1 MRNGT
6 SRLAVWNLLGGT
18 FLKRGLALIVLL
30 ILTTIGGAQTG
41 SSAVYDLVIRNGRVL
56 DGGGNPW
63 IAADVAIDHGRFVK
77 IGKVEGRGKREIN
90 ASGLY
95 VSPGWIDMMD
105 QSAEVLLE
113 NGLADNKV
121 REGITTVIAGE
132 DGTPVPAE
140 RVSDYF
146 ATLQRQGISVNFGC
160 YFSEEQA
167 RVAVLGQSARTPSAD
182 ELVKMKEIMATAM
195 KGGAMGMTTALI
207 YPPGSYAKTGELI
220 EVAKV
225 AAEYG
230 GIYASHIRGEGKEV
244 LDAVDELIEISEKAH
259 LPAEIF
265 HLKVAYQP
273 GWGRL
278 MQQIGG
284 HVAAA
289 RARGI
294 EVAGD
299 LYVYTAGGSGL
310 ENTIPSWAFEGG
322 PKKLKERLHDPAI
335 RARLIHEQETGS
347 PGWWNI
353 VEATGG
359 WDRIVLVEAANPANR
374 RYEGKTLAEIAKDM
388 NTDPPNAAFDLVEQG
403 QSRVLAV
410 YYMMS
415 EPDIVTALRFPWTS
429 IGSDAG
435 SSKFAGGPTELA
447 HPRGYGNFPR
457 VIARYVRDQHVL
469 TLEDAIRKMTGW
481 PAARLRL
488 AGRGLIREG
497 QWADVTIFDYDKIQ
511 DTSTYEKPF
520 VYPTGIDYVVVN
532 GVIVVDQGK
541 HTGAKPG
548 SVLYGPGYVSQVES
562 IQ

>member
-1 MRNGT
+1 M
-6 SRLAVWNLLGGT
+6 
-18 FLKRGLALIVLL
+18 KRALALTVLL

-41 SSAVYDLVIRNGRVL
+41 SSAVYDLVIRNGHVL

-77 IGKVEGRGKREIN
+77 IGKVEGQGKREIN

-121 REGITTVIAGE
+121 REGVTTVIAGE

-146 ATLQRQGISVNFGC
+146 SKLQRQGISVNFGC

-207 YPPGSYAKTGELI
+207 YPPGSYAKTDELI

-244 LDAVDELIEISEKAH
+244 VDAVDELIEISEKAH

-278 MQQIGG
+278 MQQIGE

-322 PKKLKERLHDPAI
+322 PKKLKGRLHDPAI

-359 WDRIVLVEAANPANR
+359 WDRIVLVDAANPANK
-374 RYEGKTLAEIAKDM
+374 RYEGKTLAEIAKEM
-388 NTDPPNAAFDLVEQG
+388 STDPPNAAFDLVEQG

-447 HPRGYGNFPR
+447 HPRAYGNFPR

-481 PAARLRL
+481 PANRLRL

-532 GVIVVDQGK
+532 GVIVVDQEK

-562 IQ
+562 IH

>member
-1 MRNGT
+1 
-6 SRLAVWNLLGGT
+6 
-18 FLKRGLALIVLL
+18 
-30 ILTTIGGAQTG
+30 
-41 SSAVYDLVIRNGRVL
+41 
-56 DGGGNPW
+56 
-63 IAADVAIDHGRFVK
+63 
-77 IGKVEGRGKREIN
+77 
-90 ASGLY
+90 
-95 VSPGWIDMMD
+95 
-105 QSAEVLLE
+105 
-113 NGLADNKV
+113 
-121 REGITTVIAGE
+121 
-132 DGTPVPAE
+132 
-140 RVSDYF
+140 
-146 ATLQRQGISVNFGC
+146 
-160 YFSEEQA
+160 
-167 RVAVLGQSARTPSAD
+167 
-182 ELVKMKEIMATAM
+182 
-195 KGGAMGMTTALI
+195 
-207 YPPGSYAKTGELI
+207 
-220 EVAKV
+220 
-225 AAEYG
+225 
-230 GIYASHIRGEGKEV
+230 
-244 LDAVDELIEISEKAH
+244 
-259 LPAEIF
+259 
-265 HLKVAYQP
+265 
-273 GWGRL
+273 